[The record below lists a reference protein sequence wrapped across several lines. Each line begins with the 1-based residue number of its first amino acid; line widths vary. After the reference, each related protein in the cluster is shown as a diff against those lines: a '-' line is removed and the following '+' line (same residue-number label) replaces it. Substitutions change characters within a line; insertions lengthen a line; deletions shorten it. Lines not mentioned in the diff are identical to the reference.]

1 MPKPGTAIFL
11 EKSKFHLNPNYQQL
25 ATVNLARIE
34 NLKTVCVLTRENQA
48 SRHTQHQNDKIK
60 EKKSIS

>member
-11 EKSKFHLNPNYQQL
+11 EKSKFHLKPHYQQF

-34 NLKTVCVLTRENQA
+34 NLKTACVLTRENQA
-48 SRHTQHQNDKIK
+48 SRHTQHQNDKTK

>member
-11 EKSKFHLNPNYQQL
+11 EKSKFHLKPHYQQL

-34 NLKTVCVLTRENQA
+34 NLKTACALQE
-48 SRHTQHQNDKIK
+48 KIK
-60 EKKSIS
+60 PRGTPSTKMIK